1 MNKIKLTIFSVWDYM
16 ITIDNEQEGL
26 SESEL
31 MAKAET
37 SMRKNIED
45 LVNASHTG
53 SVEIELSNSQYGG
66 FTVASLVEYFAKHA
80 DYDIRTHTYRNKFKS
95 FIAVI
100 NIDNWPLKDRK
111 FKEEKQWQK
120 KK

>member
-1 MNKIKLTIFSVWDYM
+1 MNKIKLTDFSVWDYM
-16 ITIDNEQEGL
+16 VKTDNEQKGL
-26 SESEL
+26 TESEL

-37 SMRKNIED
+37 SMRKNIEA

-53 SVEIELSNSQYGG
+53 SVEIEVSNSTRSG

-80 DYDIRTHTYRNKFKS
+80 DYDIRTHTYLNRFKS

-100 NIDNWPLKDRK
+100 NIDNWPLRDRK
-111 FKEEKQWQK
+111 NKEEL
-120 KK
+120 

>member
-1 MNKIKLTIFSVWDYM
+1 MNKIKLTNFSVWDYM
-16 ITIDNEQEGL
+16 ITIDNEQKGL
-26 SESEL
+26 SESEI

-37 SMRKNIED
+37 TMRKNIAD

-53 SVEIELSNSQYGG
+53 AIEIEVSNSQYGG
-66 FTVASLVEYFAKHA
+66 FTVASLVEHFTNHA

-100 NIDNWPLKDRK
+100 NIDNWPLRER
-111 FKEEKQWQK
+111 EEKK
-120 KK
+120 